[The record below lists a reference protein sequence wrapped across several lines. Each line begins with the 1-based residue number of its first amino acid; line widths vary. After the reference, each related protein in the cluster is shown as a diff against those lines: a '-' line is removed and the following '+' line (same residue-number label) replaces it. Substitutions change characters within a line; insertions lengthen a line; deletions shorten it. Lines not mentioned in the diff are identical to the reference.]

1 VTELGATPRRSTRIP
16 GSVRLSVSGQTEV
29 GNPFSEVTLTL
40 AVNCHGCMYPSRNEH
55 RPGSWVTLDFPHLQ
69 REAKTQPVRA
79 QVKYVRPPRSP
90 RDHYQVGVELEAPAN
105 VWHIEPTPKDWLQYP
120 AEVSSTETI
129 RVTTPTNGSGIFEA
143 STTPAVTTDLAPQAS
158 ALQAGSARPDRASSL
173 PDQLLRVLEKNLQQ
187 AAEKAVAA
195 AVTSQLKTAVSQSIT
210 AIDKFSQASVRQVE
224 EHCALYRDKLIGSA
238 REDLL
243 RSLQADI
250 TQAQERLQKQLQD
263 SLSEVQEKTQDVTK
277 NASSEAHV
285 LLAESVDFLK
295 ETARGFHVQFA
306 TQLGETTDRAAA
318 ELSAETV
325 RFSDRQLTL
334 LTKQAQAAI
343 GEGSALL
350 ETRATEVRSQLDTAA
365 TTMLGSFQEKA
376 ALEIEQAAT
385 GVRQNFTASLTSL
398 ADEMRATLET
408 RQRAWQEEMTRTSE
422 QQAEQFR
429 QRLSAILHSSIVAA
443 ISSVNEHSKT
453 VLNALS
459 EQMNEPAIVSDQSQA
474 SS

>member
-1 VTELGATPRRSTRIP
+1 
-16 GSVRLSVSGQTEV
+16 
-29 GNPFSEVTLTL
+29 
-40 AVNCHGCMYPSRNEH
+40 
-55 RPGSWVTLDFPHLQ
+55 
-69 REAKTQPVRA
+69 
-79 QVKYVRPPRSP
+79 
-90 RDHYQVGVELEAPAN
+90 
-105 VWHIEPTPKDWLQYP
+105 
-120 AEVSSTETI
+120 
-129 RVTTPTNGSGIFEA
+129 
-143 STTPAVTTDLAPQAS
+143 
-158 ALQAGSARPDRASSL
+158 
-173 PDQLLRVLEKNLQQ
+173 
-187 AAEKAVAA
+187 
-195 AVTSQLKTAVSQSIT
+195 
-210 AIDKFSQASVRQVE
+210 
-224 EHCALYRDKLIGSA
+224 
-238 REDLL
+238 
-243 RSLQADI
+243 
-250 TQAQERLQKQLQD
+250 
-263 SLSEVQEKTQDVTK
+263 
-277 NASSEAHV
+277 
-285 LLAESVDFLK
+285 
-295 ETARGFHVQFA
+295 
-306 TQLGETTDRAAA
+306 LGETTDRAAA